1 MMEVTRHNSRVDIL
15 VLGRLLINPENGFLP
30 FWREYRATTFGDD
43 EAGRKKKSE
52 AKRKLRAMANMWLLS
67 GEEKKRRGLVGGNG
81 DRNSRGK
88 YFYGA
93 LRQGRILNASDLDGL
108 IAQGH
113 RDSQRGIRANHH
125 QTPPPR
131 AVVTPTPRQGAA
143 EEGESQATG
152 PSTSAGNGAQPN
164 HPPATR
170 DLRERLSHRNAPL
183 ILPRDRSQSRE
194 GRTSSRGPPSNR
206 LQSVAESGTQFI
218 NRISNA
224 QHQNQTNNQ
233 PIPSRS
239 IIEWST
245 QPGNQNGRG
254 IQGQRGPQGGRGRGR
269 GNGVNIQP
277 NGGGDSSRGNPGG
290 ATTPAQ
296 FEDLEEGEIMETESS
311 TNHSN
316 NNIAQSNQTNP
327 NLAQNNPNLTQNN
340 RRINPRDNSITG
352 RRGQGENRPHPST
365 SNHHQTAQTTVVAL
379 EDIPLP
385 PPQGAGAAAAGGEIP
400 GPNPPQ
406 LEDEPDKV
414 IITRQDGLKLE
425 GDNLTEVRDGLQAKV
440 MEDQDQGQRYLSF
453 KEWKRTKGRLEVVPE
468 DGPDQA
474 DGTPLTARMCGD
486 ALIRI
491 ARTFQPRLF
500 DQDHGWRTAQ
510 LRANWSSQLPRVAL
524 LSIRYPGS
532 VADPR
537 ALIESR
543 VRGIGAA
550 NSLTPE
556 VRSEFR
562 YVHSHE
568 TTSNNER
575 GTTNTDTIVRFEAS
589 ERAALE
595 LQQVIGRRG
604 GTIRAGATHVTLQH
618 NRRDVTAEMEL
629 TFTSQG

>member
-1 MMEVTRHNSRVDIL
+1 ME
-15 VLGRLLINPENGFLP
+15 
-30 FWREYRATTFGDD
+30 
-43 EAGRKKKSE
+43 
-52 AKRKLRAMANMWLLS
+52 
-67 GEEKKRRGLVGGNG
+67 
-81 DRNSRGK
+81 
-88 YFYGA
+88 
-93 LRQGRILNASDLDGL
+93 
-108 IAQGH
+108 
-113 RDSQRGIRANHH
+113 
-125 QTPPPR
+125 
-131 AVVTPTPRQGAA
+131 A
-143 EEGESQATG
+143 E
-152 PSTSAGNGAQPN
+152 P
-164 HPPATR
+164 
-170 DLRERLSHRNAPL
+170 
-183 ILPRDRSQSRE
+183 
-194 GRTSSRGPPSNR
+194 
-206 LQSVAESGTQFI
+206 
-218 NRISNA
+218 
-224 QHQNQTNNQ
+224 
-233 PIPSRS
+233 
-239 IIEWST
+239 
-245 QPGNQNGRG
+245 
-254 IQGQRGPQGGRGRGR
+254 
-269 GNGVNIQP
+269 
-277 NGGGDSSRGNPGG
+277 
-290 ATTPAQ
+290 
-296 FEDLEEGEIMETESS
+296 S
-311 TNHSN
+311 TNHPNSN
-316 NNIAQSNQTNP
+316 ITQSNQNNP
-327 NLAQNNPNLTQNN
+327 NSAQNNSNLTQNN
-340 RRINPRDNSITG
+340 RINPRNDSITG
-352 RRGQGENRPHPST
+352 RRGQGENRSRPST
-365 SNHHQTAQTTVVAL
+365 SNQTTVDL

-474 DGTPLTARMCGD
+474 NGTPLTARMCGD
-486 ALIRI
+486 ALIQI
-491 ARTFQPRLF
+491 ARTFRPRLF

-510 LRANWSSQLPRVAL
+510 LRANWSSELPRVAL

-575 GTTNTDTIVRFEAS
+575 GTTNTDTIIRFEAS

-629 TFTSQG
+629 NFTSQG